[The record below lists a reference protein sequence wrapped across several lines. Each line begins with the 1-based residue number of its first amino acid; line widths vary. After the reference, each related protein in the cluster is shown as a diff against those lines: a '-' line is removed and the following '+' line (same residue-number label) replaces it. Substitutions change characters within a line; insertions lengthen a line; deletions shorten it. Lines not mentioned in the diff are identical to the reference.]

1 MSPTLAS
8 MRLTAVI
15 ATVLLAA
22 RSPAAQASAQ
32 ACATLTPAGA
42 RSSITWIEPHPTSA
56 VTRRA
61 LELVAELGYDSIEVD
76 STARFEID
84 AVKQTWPR
92 TSAVSQWRDLPYP
105 GARLRVTIEPAEEWT
120 RIESEVRLIC
130 APTFSPPPLWAAD
143 IDVQQFVLHHTLGDV
158 ADPLASH
165 FHDAPTE
172 IPGRTCAPLREGD
185 RKLRICRDLVRR
197 RPDDPDAHLQYALA
211 LIRFYRA
218 QQARES
224 ISKVFA
230 LAGPRLDLY
239 RLLGGALLEE
249 SQYRDAERL
258 FRRATVLWPDS
269 TEVHVQLG
277 ITLARSGKSKEA
289 LGPLE
294 RGIRLGTV
302 EPEAYYRAGL
312 ALEREKQHEQAHTY
326 LQRAL
331 ALYQKVLPARRRDVG
346 TWAAMGR
353 TASELGLHAEA
364 MSYFERAHHLNP
376 TYLGRDRQLRDAL
389 GRSLKAAGPQAAAA
403 MPDPP

>member
-1 MSPTLAS
+1 MSHTSAP
-8 MRLTAVI
+8 MRLAAVLG
-15 ATVLLAA
+15 TVLFAA
-22 RSPAAQASAQ
+22 RSPVAQASAQ
-32 ACATLTPAGA
+32 ACSSLTPAGA
-42 RSSITWIEPHPTSA
+42 RSSITWIEPHPTSV

-61 LELVAELGYDSIEVD
+61 SELVAELGYGSIEVD
-76 STARFEID
+76 AAGRYEIR
-84 AVKQTWPR
+84 AVKRAWPR
-92 TSAVSQWRDLPYP
+92 TAGVNQWRELPYP

-120 RIESEVRLIC
+120 RIEADVGLIC

-143 IDVQQFVLHHTLGDV
+143 IDVQQFVLHPTLGDV
-158 ADPLASH
+158 TDPLASH

-172 IPGRTCAPLREGD
+172 IPGRTCAPLQEGD
-185 RKLRICRDLVRR
+185 RKIRICRVIVAR

-218 QQARES
+218 NQARES
-224 ISKVFA
+224 IKKVFA
-230 LAGPRLDLY
+230 LAGPRLDFY
-239 RLLGGALLEE
+239 RVLGGALLEE

-258 FRRATVLWPDS
+258 FRRATELWPDS
-269 TEVHVQLG
+269 TAVHVQLG

-294 RGIRLGTV
+294 RGIRLGSA

-312 ALEREKQHEQAHTY
+312 ALLREKQNEQAHTY

-331 ALYQKVLPARRRDVG
+331 ALYQEVLAARRRDVG

-353 TASELGLHAEA
+353 TASELGLHGEA
-364 MSYFERAHHLNP
+364 MSYFERAHHLDP
-376 TYLGRDRQLRDAL
+376 SYLGRDRQLRDAV
-389 GRSLKAAGPQAAAA
+389 GRSFKAAGPQPAAA